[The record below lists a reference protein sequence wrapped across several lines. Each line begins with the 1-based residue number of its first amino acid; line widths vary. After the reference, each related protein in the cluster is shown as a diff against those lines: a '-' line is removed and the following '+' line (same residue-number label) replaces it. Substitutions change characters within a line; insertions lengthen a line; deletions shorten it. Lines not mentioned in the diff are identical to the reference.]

1 MTCATVLNIAKITI
15 KNDMTVMV
23 YNLPSRHKLH
33 GQVGN
38 KRNIKDIKRVRTKSD
53 VSIFCTN
60 KI

>member
-1 MTCATVLNIAKITI
+1 LNIAKITI

-53 VSIFCTN
+53 VSIFCTD